1 MRPSLGHLLRVVLL
15 VAFTLVAFGSIFYQT
30 ALSIAGGSQLAYL
43 AVLPVLLGMIAAGCS
58 APPRGVGDAEADW
71 ILAGVLGGLGL
82 LTRFLMEYRFPT
94 LSGLWRL
101 PLIGAVIWVT
111 IAATILFGIRRVANK
126 WPVWLFALATVTPLP
141 YLMATAWLGGS
152 TVAASTV
159 AALLGAI
166 AVFLAGRQRP
176 TPWRLAATAACLLL
190 GAISAVTLAGWPLLV
205 PVTVS
210 GGLVPVVVFTLLT
223 GFTSGRTW
231 EPLSEPTP
239 LPRRSPLSIALLCAL
254 TVLLLVLNTPR
265 WTAPPP
271 PPQAQPDWQGRL
283 GLVQA
288 DQFGFVRRYLG
299 PDASFARYT
308 VPARDGYSEAAVDVI
323 TADNLER
330 LRTYRDVVWY
340 PVSVMPNYTG
350 IDVGNPVVTDARE
363 AASDSSAAT
372 DATAKQWYTVTW
384 LWRTGD
390 KYQQVLVVLNQD
402 PTSKAAPPVPEP
414 LSLHDTMA
422 APALWLT
429 RQQANP
435 SGEVDPAVSQRA
447 NEIVSAILRAGAA
460 KRG

>member
-1 MRPSLGHLLRVVLL
+1 MVLL
-15 VAFTLVAFGSIFYQT
+15 VAFTVVAFGSIFYQT

-43 AVLPVLLGMIAAGCS
+43 AVLPVLLAMIAAGCS

-82 LTRFLMEYRFPT
+82 LSRFLMENRFPT
-94 LSGLWRL
+94 LSSLWQL
-101 PLIGAVIWVT
+101 PLLGAIIWITV
-111 IAATILFGIRRVANK
+111 AATILFGIRRVANK
-126 WPVWLFALATVTPLP
+126 WPVWLFALFTATPLP

-152 TVAASTV
+152 TVAASVV

-176 TPWRLAATAACLLL
+176 IRWRLAATAACLLL
-190 GAISAVTLAGWPLLV
+190 GAISAVALAGWPLLI
-205 PVTVS
+205 PVAVS
-210 GGLVPVVVFTLLT
+210 GGIVPVVVFTLLT
-223 GFTSGRTW
+223 GLTNGRPW

-239 LPRRSPLSIALLCAL
+239 LPRRSPLSVALLAAL
-254 TVLLLVLNTPR
+254 AVLLLVLNTPR
-265 WTAPPP
+265 WTAPSP
-271 PPQAQPDWQGRL
+271 PPQAQPDWLGRL

-288 DQFGFVRRYLG
+288 DQFGFVQRYLG
-299 PDASFARYT
+299 PGAHFTRYA
-308 VPARDGYSEAAVDVI
+308 VPSRDGYSQAAVDVI

-340 PVSVMPNYTG
+340 PVTVMPNYTHV
-350 IDVGNPVVTDARE
+350 DVGNPAVTDARA

-414 LSLHDTMA
+414 LSLRDTMA

-429 RQQANP
+429 RQQENP
-435 SGEVDPAVSQRA
+435 SGEVDPAVAGRA
-447 NEIVSAILRAGAA
+447 NDIISAILRAGAP

>member
-1 MRPSLGHLLRVVLL
+1 MVLL
-15 VAFTLVAFGSIFYQT
+15 VAFTVVAFGSIFYQT

-43 AVLPVLLGMIAAGCS
+43 AVLPVLLAMIATGCS

-82 LTRFLMEYRFPT
+82 LSRFLMENRFPT
-94 LSGLWRL
+94 LSSLWQL
-101 PLIGAVIWVT
+101 PLLGAVIWITV
-111 IAATILFGIRRVANK
+111 AATILFGIRRVANK
-126 WPVWLFALATVTPLP
+126 WPVWLFALFTATPLP

-152 TVAASTV
+152 TVAASVV

-176 TPWRLAATAACLLL
+176 LRWRLAATAACLLL
-190 GAISAVTLAGWPLLV
+190 GAISAVALAGWPLLI
-205 PVTVS
+205 PVAVS
-210 GGLVPVVVFTLLT
+210 GGIVPVVVFTLLT
-223 GFTSGRTW
+223 ALTNGRPR

-239 LPRRSPLSIALLCAL
+239 LPRRSPLSVALLAAL
-254 TVLLLVLNTPR
+254 AVLLLVLNTPR
-265 WTAPPP
+265 WTAPSP
-271 PPQAQPDWQGRL
+271 PPQAQPDWLGRL
-283 GLVQA
+283 GLVQT
-288 DQFGFVRRYLG
+288 DQFGFVQRYLG
-299 PDASFARYT
+299 PGAHFTRYA
-308 VPARDGYSEAAVDVI
+308 VPSRDGYSQAAVDVI

-340 PVSVMPNYTG
+340 PVTVMPNYTHV
-350 IDVGNPVVTDARE
+350 DVGNPAVTDARA

-390 KYQQVLVVLNQD
+390 SYQQVLVVLNQD
-402 PTSKAAPPVPEP
+402 PTSEAAPPLPEP

-435 SGEVDPAVSQRA
+435 SGEVDPAVAERA
-447 NEIVSAILRAGAA
+447 NDIVSEILRAGAP